1 MFSGEFSE
9 IFNNTFLPNA
19 GDLCWWVPLMSAPYG
34 TKPEKLK
41 VWPFPGLTTKDMFDY
56 IKKSLIRSPDNV
68 ILHTATNDSVDI
80 PSRTMLDIVS
90 LKQCMQYIVQWYN
103 VQVTLKIA
111 YNNNRF

>member
-1 MFSGEFSE
+1 
-9 IFNNTFLPNA
+9 
-19 GDLCWWVPLMSAPYG
+19 
-34 TKPEKLK
+34 
-41 VWPFPGLTTKDMFDY
+41 MFDY
-56 IKKSLIRSPDNV
+56 IKKSLNKSPDNV

-90 LKQCMQYIVQWYN
+90 LKHFMRYN